1 MNELVYIL
9 EAAQEHK
16 EMADNWFELY
26 INSDEQ
32 SDWEMVMYEQGKC
45 LGLLKAYEIVSGKKI
60 ISSQIGV
67 ELAAIA

>member
-45 LGLLKAYEIVSGKKI
+45 LGLLRAYEIVSGKKI

>member
-16 EMADNWFELY
+16 EMADNWFEQY

-45 LGLLKAYEIVSGKKI
+45 LGLLRAYEIVSGKKI
-60 ISSQIGV
+60 ISS
-67 ELAAIA
+67 